1 LKKGPPSPTLKGM
14 AEGKGIERL
23 MEIMARLRG
32 EGGCPWDREQTFE
45 SLRPFLLEEAYE
57 VAEAIDQ
64 RDWKSLKEELGDLL
78 FHIVFLS
85 RVAEEKGLFDL
96 YEVIEGVANKMI
108 GRHPHVFG
116 DWVVRGPREV
126 ELNWSKLKERE
137 KGRRSLLDGIPRA
150 LPALMRAHKITKRAS
165 KVGFDWRSA
174 QEVMEKVQE
183 ELQELKEA
191 MEEEGDVGAELGD
204 LLFSL
209 VNLSRFLGVDP
220 EEALH
225 GACDRFSERFRHIE
239 ERLKGGLEEA
249 TLEEMDQLWDEAKG
263 R

>member
-1 LKKGPPSPTLKGM
+1 MKKAPPSPTLKGM
-14 AEGKGIERL
+14 AEGKGIEQL
-23 MEIMARLRG
+23 VEIVARLRG
-32 EGGCPWDREQTFE
+32 EEGCPWDREQTFE
-45 SLRPFLLEEAYE
+45 SLRPFVLEEAYE
-57 VAEAIDQ
+57 VAEAIDKK
-64 RDWKSLKEELGDLL
+64 DYEGLKEELGDLL

-116 DWVVRGPREV
+116 DWTVKDPREV
-126 ELNWSKLKERE
+126 ELNWSKLKESE

-150 LPALMRAHKITKRAS
+150 LPALMRAYKITKKVS
-165 KVGFDWRSA
+165 KVGFDWCSA
-174 QEVMEKVQE
+174 EEVMQKVHE

-191 MEEEGDVGAELGD
+191 VKKEGAGAELGD

-225 GACDRFSERFRHIE
+225 RACDRFSERFRYIE
-239 ERLKGGLEEA
+239 ERLKGRLGEA

>member
-78 FHIVFLS
+78 FHIVL
-85 RVAEEKGLFDL
+85 
-96 YEVIEGVANKMI
+96 ANKMI

-191 MEEEGDVGAELGD
+191 D